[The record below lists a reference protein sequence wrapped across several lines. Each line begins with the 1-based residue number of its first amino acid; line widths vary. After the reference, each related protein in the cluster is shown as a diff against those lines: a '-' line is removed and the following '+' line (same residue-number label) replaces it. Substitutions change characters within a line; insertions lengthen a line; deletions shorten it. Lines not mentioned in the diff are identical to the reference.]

1 MVEIAALLPWL
12 SAATALLALAT
23 TLWSILSSPARKA
36 ADRVTAAEVRLATLE
51 REQLI
56 LSARVDGVPT
66 REALHG
72 LEMSLARLEAQM
84 GRIDERLKP
93 ISATME
99 RMQDALLH
107 KE

>member
-1 MVEIAALLPWL
+1 MLDLAALLPWL

-23 TLWSILSSPARKA
+23 TLWSIVSSPARKA
-36 ADRVTAAEVRLATLE
+36 ADRVTAAEVRIAALE
-51 REQLI
+51 REALM
-56 LSARVDGVPT
+56 LAARIDGVPS

-72 LEMSLARLEAQM
+72 LEMSLSRLEAQI

-99 RMQDALLH
+99 RMQDALIH
-107 KE
+107 KG

>member
-1 MVEIAALLPWL
+1 MIEIAALLPWL

-36 ADRVTAAEVRLATLE
+36 ADRVAAAEARLDAMDREIVRIE
-51 REQLI
+51 
-56 LSARVDGVPT
+56 ARLDALPS
-66 REALHG
+66 RDALHG
-72 LEMSLARLEAQM
+72 LELSLGRLEAQI

-99 RMQDALLH
+99 RMQDALLN
-107 KE
+107 K